1 MNSFL
6 TEKSNKIGKNEL
18 LITSGKYCKVG
29 TTLKLTKSYKNFREI
44 VVYTGWDGNSTT
56 AIPSGVEYHT
66 LPSSLIVINRGFL
79 IPCHAH
85 GKLDGVINIKFTD
98 ETTIVIAASTYTGD
112 GTTGIREIHG
122 IY

>member
-1 MNSFL
+1 M
-6 TEKSNKIGKNEL
+6 
-18 LITSGKYCKVG
+18 LITPGRYCKVG

-56 AIPSGVEYHT
+56 ATPSGVEYRT
-66 LPSSLIVINRGFL
+66 LPSPLIVIDRGFL

-98 ETTIVIAASTYTGD
+98 ETTVVIAASTYTTD
-112 GTTGIREIHG
+112 EATGIREIHG